1 MILYLFLVFQHLF
14 RDFQCKRKRS
24 YAISNMHSLP
34 KKNPRFG
41 VAVIPMRRLLYRCVN
56 LVLEALA
63 IKNVG
68 FAKELINGVKKGW
81 VVAALIA
88 VYRAVVRS
96 VISLNMPLAVLLR
109 VVGVHGVRRR
119 LERRLKW
126 LW

>member
-1 MILYLFLVFQHLF
+1 M
-14 RDFQCKRKRS
+14 KRKW
-24 YAISNMHSLP
+24 
-34 KKNPRFG
+34 
-41 VAVIPMRRLLYRCVN
+41 
-56 LVLEALA
+56 E
-63 IKNVG
+63 
-68 FAKELINGVKKGW
+68 
-81 VVAALIA
+81 VAAKIA

>member
-1 MILYLFLVFQHLF
+1 M
-14 RDFQCKRKRS
+14 
-24 YAISNMHSLP
+24 
-34 KKNPRFG
+34 
-41 VAVIPMRRLLYRCVN
+41 
-56 LVLEALA
+56 A

-68 FAKELINGVKKGW
+68 FAKELINGMKRKW
-81 VVAALIA
+81 EVAAMIA